1 MRDTAQA
8 SLYSSFMPARILPV
22 QQLLATPL
30 PTIEGNVDYERLRA
44 QLIGIDQLLIQSGI
58 EEQFVASTLESR
70 IASSPSQKISA
81 KAQRKI
87 QIHARRALRC
97 NIARTLIMEDFRGF
111 AIRLAD
117 SPLFQHFCGLS
128 QLDRIK
134 VPSKSTLQRYSQ
146 WAQEADV
153 RRLVDQLN
161 QQAHIDPKK
170 LRLRAPLDLETCFL
184 DTTCVPSNIHYP
196 VDWVLL
202 RDATRTLMK
211 AVSLIRA
218 QGLRHRM
225 EEPALFLRRM
235 NILCMQMT
243 HKSRAHTDGKKQRK
257 KILRVMDRL
266 VGKVTAHAKRY
277 RKILDEQW
285 EQTEWTRGQADYV
298 LRRMDNV
305 LQQLPVARRQAR
317 QRILQEQPVPSK
329 DKILSLYEPDAQVIV
344 RHKAGAEVEFGNT
357 LLIGESPQG
366 VIIQWQLFKEI
377 APNDSKLVFR
387 SLNRIEEKL
396 NIKVKALGA
405 DRGFDSETNR
415 QLLEK
420 RRTYNGI
427 CPRSVKE
434 LKRRKNSWKFSRLQ
448 WRRSQ
453 CEGRIGIM
461 KNNFLGHPL
470 RTKGFVGREL
480 AVSWAVL
487 THNLWVIARL
497 PQRKS
502 RRQVRQPALLAA

>member
-1 MRDTAQA
+1 
-8 SLYSSFMPARILPV
+8 MPA
-22 QQLLATPL
+22 QLLPIQRLLQTPL
-30 PTIEGNVDYERLRA
+30 PTIAGNVDYDRLRA
-44 QLIGIDQLLIQSGI
+44 QLIRTDQLLVQSRI
-58 EEQFVASTLESR
+58 EEQFVASTLASR
-70 IASSPSQKISA
+70 TASSPSEQISA
-81 KAQRKI
+81 KAQRQI

-128 QLDRIK
+128 QLDRIQ
-134 VPSKSTLQRYSQ
+134 VPSKSALQRYSQ
-146 WAQEADV
+146 WTDEAAV
-153 RRLVDQLN
+153 HRLVDQLN
-161 QQAHIDPKK
+161 QQAHVDPKK
-170 LRLRAPLDLETCFL
+170 LRLRTPLDLEACFL

-211 AVSLIRA
+211 AVGLIRA
-218 QGLRHRM
+218 QGLCHRM
-225 EEPALFLRRM
+225 EAPALFLRRM

-243 HKSRAHTDGKKQRK
+243 HTSRAKTDSKRQRK
-257 KILRVMDRL
+257 KILRTMDRL
-266 VGKVTAHAKRY
+266 VGKVAAHAKRY
-277 RKILDEQW
+277 RQLLDQQW
-285 EQTEWTRGQADYV
+285 EQTQWTRGETDYV

-317 QRILQEQPVPSK
+317 QRIIQEQPVPSK

-357 LLIGESPQG
+357 LLLGESPQG
-366 VIIQWQLFKEI
+366 VIIEWELFKEI
-377 APNDSKLVFR
+377 APNDSRLVSR
-387 SLNRIEEKL
+387 SLSRIEEKL
-396 NIKVKALGA
+396 SIKVKALGA

-420 RRTYNGI
+420 RKTYNGI

-434 LKRRKNSWKFSRLQ
+434 LIRRKTSWKFSRLQ

-453 CEGRIGIM
+453 CEGRIGIV

-470 RTKGFVGREL
+470 RSKGFAGREL

-497 PQRKS
+497 PERKS
-502 RRQVRQPALLAA
+502 GRQVRPPALLAA

>member
-1 MRDTAQA
+1 M
-8 SLYSSFMPARILPV
+8 
-22 QQLLATPL
+22 
-30 PTIEGNVDYERLRA
+30 
-44 QLIGIDQLLIQSGI
+44 
-58 EEQFVASTLESR
+58 
-70 IASSPSQKISA
+70 
-81 KAQRKI
+81 
-87 QIHARRALRC
+87 
-97 NIARTLIMEDFRGF
+97 
-111 AIRLAD
+111 
-117 SPLFQHFCGLS
+117 
-128 QLDRIK
+128 
-134 VPSKSTLQRYSQ
+134 
-146 WAQEADV
+146 
-153 RRLVDQLN
+153 
-161 QQAHIDPKK
+161 
-170 LRLRAPLDLETCFL
+170 
-184 DTTCVPSNIHYP
+184 
-196 VDWVLL
+196 DWVLL

-211 AVSLIRA
+211 ALSLIRA

-225 EEPALFLRRM
+225 EDPALFLRRM

-243 HKSRAHTDGKKQRK
+243 HKSRAKTDSKKQRK
-257 KILRVMDRL
+257 KILRAMDRL
-266 VGKVTAHAKRY
+266 VGKVAAHARRY

-285 EQTEWTRGQADYV
+285 EQTEWTRGEAHYI

-317 QRILQEQPVPSK
+317 QRIIQEEPVPSK

-357 LLIGESPQG
+357 LLLGESPQG
-366 VIIQWQLFKEI
+366 VIIEWELFKEI
-377 APNDSKLVFR
+377 APNDSRLVAG

-396 NIKVKALGA
+396 SIKVKALGA

-420 RRTYNGI
+420 RKTYNAI

-434 LKRRKNSWKFSRLQ
+434 LKRRKTSWKFSRLQ

-453 CEGRIGIM
+453 CEGRIGIV

-470 RTKGFVGREL
+470 RSKGFAGREL

-502 RRQVRQPALLAA
+502 RRQVRPPALLAA

>member
-1 MRDTAQA
+1 
-8 SLYSSFMPARILPV
+8 MPAQLLPI
-22 QQLLATPL
+22 QQLLQTPL
-30 PTIEGNVDYERLRA
+30 PTIEGNVDYDRLRR
-44 QLIGIDQLLIQSGI
+44 QLIRIDQLLIQSGI
-58 EEQFVASTLESR
+58 EEQLVATTLENRTADSQSR
-70 IASSPSQKISA
+70 KISP
-81 KAQRKI
+81 KAQRRI

-117 SPLFQHFCGLS
+117 SPLFQHFCGLGE
-128 QLDRIK
+128 LDRIQ
-134 VPSKSTLQRYSQ
+134 VPSKSALQRYSQ
-146 WAQEADV
+146 WTDEAAV
-153 RRLVDQLN
+153 HRLVDQLN
-161 QQAHIDPKK
+161 QQAHVEPKK
-170 LRLRAPLDLETCFL
+170 LRLRTPLDLEACFL

-211 AVSLIRA
+211 AVGLIRA
-218 QGLRHRM
+218 QGLCHRM
-225 EEPALFLRRM
+225 EQPALFIRRM

-243 HKSRAHTDGKKQRK
+243 HTSRAKTDSKRQRK
-257 KILRVMDRL
+257 KILRTMDRL
-266 VGKVTAHAKRY
+266 VGKVAAHAKRY
-277 RKILDEQW
+277 RRLLHEQW
-285 EQTEWTRGQADYV
+285 EQTEWTRGETDYI

-317 QRILQEQPVPSK
+317 QRIIQEQPVPSK

-366 VIIQWQLFKEI
+366 VIIEWELFKEI
-377 APNDSKLVFR
+377 APNDSRLVSR
-387 SLNRIEEKL
+387 SLSRIEEKL
-396 NIKVKALGA
+396 SIKVKALGA
-405 DRGFDSETNR
+405 DRGFDSQTNR

-420 RRTYNGI
+420 RKTYNGI

-434 LKRRKNSWKFSRLQ
+434 LLRRKTSWKFSRLQ

-453 CEGRIGIM
+453 CEGRIGIV

-470 RTKGFVGREL
+470 RSKGFAGREL

-502 RRQVRQPALLAA
+502 RKQIRPPALLAAA

>member
-1 MRDTAQA
+1 
-8 SLYSSFMPARILPV
+8 MPAPLLPI
-22 QQLLATPL
+22 QQLLQAPL
-30 PTIEGNVDYERLRA
+30 PTIEGNVDYQRLRT
-44 QLIGIDQLLIQSGI
+44 QLLRIDQLLIQSGI
-58 EEQFVASTLESR
+58 EAQFVATTLESR
-70 IASSPSQKISA
+70 TADSPSRKISP
-81 KAQRKI
+81 KAQRQI

-97 NIARTLIMEDFRGF
+97 NIARTLIMEEFRGF

-117 SPLFQHFCGLS
+117 SPLFQHFCGLG
-128 QLDRIK
+128 QLDRIQ
-134 VPSKSTLQRYSQ
+134 VPSKSTLHRYSQ
-146 WAQEADV
+146 WTDEAAV
-153 RRLVDQLN
+153 HRLVDQLN
-161 QQAHIDPKK
+161 EQAHVDPKK
-170 LRLRAPLDLETCFL
+170 LRLHAPLDLEACFL

-211 AVSLIRA
+211 AVQLIRA

-225 EEPALFLRRM
+225 EDPALFLRRM

-243 HKSRAHTDGKKQRK
+243 HKARAKTDSKRQRK
-257 KILRVMDRL
+257 QILRSMDRL
-266 VGKVTAHAKRY
+266 VGKVAAHAKRY
-277 RKILDEQW
+277 RRLLHEQW
-285 EQTEWTRGQADYV
+285 DQTQWTRGEAHYI

-305 LQQLPVARRQAR
+305 LQQLPTARRQAR
-317 QRILQEQPVPSK
+317 QRIIQEQPVPSK

-357 LLIGESPQG
+357 LLLGESPQG
-366 VIIQWQLFKEI
+366 VIIEWELFKEI
-377 APNDSKLVFR
+377 APNDSRLVFR

-405 DRGFDSETNR
+405 DRGFDSQTNR

-420 RRTYNGI
+420 RKTYNGI

-434 LKRRKNSWKFSRLQ
+434 LKRRKTSWKFSRLQ

-453 CEGRIGIM
+453 CEGRIGIV

-470 RTKGFVGREL
+470 RSKGFAGRQL

-497 PQRKS
+497 PERKA
-502 RRQVRQPALLAA
+502 RRRVRPPALLAA